1 MRVLSRLRGSLS
13 QRTLPADRAIR
24 CAHVAGRVPGAPA
37 LRELSPAPCHPRDLM
52 QHLGAASRF
61 LLKPA
66 ELTPELVELA
76 CETYFVPI

>member
-1 MRVLSRLRGSLS
+1 
-13 QRTLPADRAIR
+13 
-24 CAHVAGRVPGAPA
+24 
-37 LRELSPAPCHPRDLM
+37 M

>member
-1 MRVLSRLRGSLS
+1 MPG
-13 QRTLPADRAIR
+13 
-24 CAHVAGRVPGAPA
+24 VPGGWAC
-37 LRELSPAPCHPRDLM
+37 LVRSCHPRDLM